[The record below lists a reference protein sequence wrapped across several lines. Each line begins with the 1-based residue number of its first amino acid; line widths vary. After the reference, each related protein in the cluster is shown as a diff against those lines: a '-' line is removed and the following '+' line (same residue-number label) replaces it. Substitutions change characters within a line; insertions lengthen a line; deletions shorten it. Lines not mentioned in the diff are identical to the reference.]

1 MYGELVTKYENQFDA
16 NEKMRKEILRRV
28 ERFNHN
34 EQDYRDQI
42 KLLQRELRVRYGYE
56 KNALETNKAT
66 IFKYLDN
73 IDSNIDNYESKIDEL
88 EEEQMKE
95 IARKYRSEVAKMK
108 KSIEER
114 KAKSGDDG
122 ESLKSREAELRHH
135 LELITNIA

>member
-1 MYGELVTKYENQFDA
+1 MYGDLVTKYENQFDA

-73 IDSNIDNYESKIDEL
+73 IDSNIDNYERKIDEL
-88 EEEQMKE
+88 EEE
-95 IARKYRSEVAKMK
+95 
-108 KSIEER
+108 
-114 KAKSGDDG
+114 
-122 ESLKSREAELRHH
+122 
-135 LELITNIA
+135 